1 MVRAKRLLTDPLC
14 LWCAGPSGHLHQGI
28 AWRAP
33 CPLTAGLVAHGAGSY
48 ADFGHLVP
56 ALAATLTLVVGLALA
71 WPVAPGP
78 ERGRQGARR

>member
-1 MVRAKRLLTDPLC
+1 M
-14 LWCAGPSGHLHQGI
+14 
-28 AWRAP
+28 
-33 CPLTAGLVAHGAGSY
+33 TAGLVAHGAGSY

-71 WPVAPGP
+71 WPVAPGL